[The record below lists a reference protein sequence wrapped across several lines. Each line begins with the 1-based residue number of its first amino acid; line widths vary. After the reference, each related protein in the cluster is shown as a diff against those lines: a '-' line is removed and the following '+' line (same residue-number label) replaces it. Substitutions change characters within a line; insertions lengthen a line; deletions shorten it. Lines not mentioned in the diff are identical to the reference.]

1 MSTDTVKH
9 DPPPQENP
17 AAIADG
23 WADAYTPEVNVY
35 EPHRTTVPP
44 LGPYLAELWRR
55 RDFAVEMA
63 RMRLRAQHYGTA
75 FGMAWLLLGPLCLG
89 GVYFVLVD
97 ILRGGHH
104 PAGFFAHL
112 LGGIFAYQLFAESV
126 RRSAGSVTSGGK
138 LILNTAFPRALLPL
152 SEVIVSILRFGPMM
166 VLYAIIHV
174 VQGLPINLN
183 LLWSLVVFAE
193 IVVFATGLSLL
204 MATLQVYF
212 RDVKEFLPY
221 LMRVWL
227 YLSPVLWYATEVPH
241 GYKWL
246 LYANP
251 LGPMLTAWSESLNQG
266 IMPGGRWLVL
276 GAAWAVVGLICGFLL
291 FTSRE
296 REFAVRL

>member
-1 MSTDTVKH
+1 MSTSVQH

-35 EPHRTTVPP
+35 KPHRTTVPP

-55 RDFAVEMA
+55 RDFAIEMA
-63 RMRLRAQHYGTA
+63 RMQLRAQHYGTA

-89 GVYFVLVD
+89 GVYFILVD

-104 PAGFFAHL
+104 PPGFFAHL
-112 LGGIFAYQLFAESV
+112 IGGVFAYQLFAESV

-152 SEVIVSILRFGPMM
+152 SEVIVSIIRFGPMM
-166 VLYAIIHV
+166 VMYAVIHV
-174 VQGLPINLN
+174 ISGLSVNVN
-183 LLWSLVVFAE
+183 TLWAFVVFAE
-193 IVVFATGLSLL
+193 IVLFATGLSLF
-204 MATLQVYF
+204 MAALQVYF

-227 YLSPVLWYATEVPH
+227 YLSPVLWYWYEVPH

-251 LGPMLTAWSESLNQG
+251 LGSMLTAWSECLNEG
-266 IMPGGRWLVL
+266 IMPGGRWLL
-276 GAAWAVVGLICGFLL
+276 IGAAWGIVSIVAGFL
-291 FTSRE
+291 FFSARE
-296 REFAVRL
+296 RDFAVRL